1 MDLKK
6 EYISKL
12 EELGVDVSGLDI
24 EEYEKASV
32 ISLFSTIEGKEL
44 NVSVAFFR
52 DDSSNYEI
60 TVRRIVDVK
69 DRLASL
75 EKINDYN
82 SKSSGTTFCLE
93 GNELYAVRTMKRFED
108 DIQEILS
115 SASSLIEIIIQND
128 IY

>member
-1 MDLKK
+1 MNLKK
-6 EYISKL
+6 EYINKL
-12 EELGVDVSGLDI
+12 EELGIDESDLDI

-44 NVSVAFFR
+44 NVSVAFFK
-52 DDSSNYEI
+52 DDSLNYEV
-60 TVRRIVDVK
+60 TVRRMVNIK
-69 DRLASL
+69 DKLASL

-82 SKSSGTTFCLE
+82 SKSSGITFCLE

-115 SASSLIEIIIQND
+115 SASNLIEIILQND

>member
-6 EYISKL
+6 KYIDKL
-12 EELGVDVSGLDI
+12 EELGVDVSELDI

-60 TVRRIVDVK
+60 TVRRMVDIK
-69 DRLASL
+69 DKLASL

-82 SKSSGTTFCLE
+82 SKSSGITFCLE
-93 GNELYAVRTMKRFED
+93 YNELYAVRTVKRFED

-115 SASSLIEIIIQND
+115 SASSLIEIILQND

>member
-6 EYISKL
+6 KYIDKL
-12 EELGVDVSGLDI
+12 EELGVDVSELDI
-24 EEYEKASV
+24 EEYKRASV
-32 ISLFSTIEGKEL
+32 VSFFSILEGEQVNL
-44 NVSVAFFR
+44 SIAFFK
-52 DDSSNYEI
+52 DDSLNYEI
-60 TVRRIVDVK
+60 IVRRQVDVK

-82 SKSSGTTFCLE
+82 SKSSGITFCLE

-115 SASSLIEIIIQND
+115 SASSLIEIILQND